1 MKSSALWLVVLVA
14 VLVGCV
20 FECPEDATDRITCN
34 VNSECDDGNDCTADA
49 CDADG
54 TCVNVYLPEL
64 LCPEPSDEPEPT
76 VDDSE
81 PEPNPVPVPVPD
93 PDSSAIFC
101 FFDGDGDGYGV
112 SNARA
117 SYSEETGCPLNYSIR
132 AGDCDDTA
140 WYAHPGYIELCD
152 GVDNDCDGE
161 VDEPGD
167 EDSEIGTDCLV
178 ILNPGHDPVLMAGSV
193 TCVYSEELERTD
205 PHCLPICGDEVC
217 DGIDND
223 CNGIADDEDMCG
235 E

>member
-1 MKSSALWLVVLVA
+1 MKSSTLLLMVFVA
-14 VLVGCV
+14 ILFVGCTL
-20 FECPEDATDRITCN
+20 ECPEDETDEIACN
-34 VNSECDDGNDCTADA
+34 VDSECDDDNDCTADA

-64 LCPEPSDEPEPT
+64 LCPEPSNVPEST

-81 PEPNPVPVPVPD
+81 PEPIPD
-93 PDSSAIFC
+93 PDPSEIFC

-112 SNARA
+112 SNVRA
-117 SYSEETGCPLNYSIR
+117 SYSEETGCPLNHSIR

-140 WYAHPGYIELCD
+140 WYAYPGYIELCD

-178 ILNPGHDPVLMAGSV
+178 ILNPGPDPVLTAGMV
-193 TCVYSEELERTD
+193 ACVYSEELERTD
-205 PHCLPICGDEVC
+205 PHCLPTCGDEVC
-217 DGIDND
+217 GDGVDND
-223 CNGIADDEDMCG
+223 CSGIADDEDLCG